1 MKVRR
6 HADVDRFL
14 ATAGDFLAA
23 REAEHNLI
31 FGVLSTLRET
41 PEAYSGPAYLGSVHD
56 AHDRVVAAA
65 IQTPPYRL
73 VLSEIDEATAIDAL
87 AEDTVD
93 RDLPGVLGPVGTVET
108 FVLARQAVGGPTAV
122 QTETEQVYRLSAVR
136 APRPVAG
143 SRRTVR
149 VEDRDLVRGFLE
161 GFQLDA
167 FGRTD
172 PAEVEGMTDR
182 WLAGRARTLWLWQDG
197 DETVSLCGVGG
208 PTPNGIR
215 IGPVYTPPAARG
227 RGYASNLVAEVS
239 QAALDSGRRFCFLLT
254 DATNPTANHIYREIG
269 YQHVRDVHVYE
280 FVGR

>member
-1 MKVRR
+1 MQVRR
-6 HADVDRFL
+6 HADADRFL
-14 ATAGDFLAA
+14 AAAGDFLAA

-31 FGVLSTLRET
+31 FGILSSLRET

-56 AHDRVVAAA
+56 ADDHVVAAA

-73 VLSEIDEATAIDAL
+73 VLSEIDDAPAITAL

-93 RDLPGVLGPVGTVET
+93 RDLPGVLGPVGTVEAY
-108 FVLARQAVGGPTAV
+108 VADRQAAGGPAAIH
-122 QTETEQVYRLSAVR
+122 TETEQIYRLSAVR

-143 SRRTVR
+143 THRPAG
-149 VEDRDLVRGFLE
+149 VEDRDRVRAFLE
-161 GFQLDA
+161 GFTLDA
-167 FGRTD
+167 FGRSD

-197 DETVSLCGVGG
+197 DETVSLCGIGG

-254 DATNPTANHIYREIG
+254 DAANPTANHIYREIG
-269 YQHVRDVHVYE
+269 YEHVRDVHIYE
-280 FVGR
+280 FVSS

>member
-56 AHDRVVAAA
+56 AHDRDVAAA
-65 IQTPPYRL
+65 I
-73 VLSEIDEATAIDAL
+73 EAL

-108 FVLARQAVGGPTAV
+108 FVLARQAAGGPTAV

-136 APRPVAG
+136 PPRPVAG

-149 VEDRDLVRGFLE
+149 VD
-161 GFQLDA
+161 
-167 FGRTD
+167 
-172 PAEVEGMTDR
+172 
-182 WLAGRARTLWLWQDG
+182 
-197 DETVSLCGVGG
+197 
-208 PTPNGIR
+208 
-215 IGPVYTPPAARG
+215 
-227 RGYASNLVAEVS
+227 
-239 QAALDSGRRFCFLLT
+239 
-254 DATNPTANHIYREIG
+254 
-269 YQHVRDVHVYE
+269 
-280 FVGR
+280 